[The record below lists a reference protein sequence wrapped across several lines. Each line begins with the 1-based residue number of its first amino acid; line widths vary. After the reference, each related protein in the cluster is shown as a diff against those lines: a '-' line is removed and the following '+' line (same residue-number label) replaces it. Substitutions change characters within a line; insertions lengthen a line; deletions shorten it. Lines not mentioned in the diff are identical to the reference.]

1 VTAPSSEAGPD
12 ATTATT
18 SRAPAGDHTAPS
30 SPAGG
35 SGRQAP
41 LGAYALLIATYSSAT
56 LAALAAAKRR
66 GRLPERPRVDDLLLV
81 AVATQRLSRLVTKDR
96 VATVLRAP
104 FTTYQ
109 GEGGPAEVE
118 EAATGTGVRRAVGEL
133 LVCPFCVAQW
143 IATGLLCGVLFAP
156 RVTRFAAGIFSSVAI
171 ADLLQ
176 LVYKGTEKAALD

>member
-1 VTAPSSEAGPD
+1 MSAASSTSLPGDPAAVPGAGPP
-12 ATTATT
+12 AASP
-18 SRAPAGDHTAPS
+18 SRRRP
-30 SPAGG
+30 
-35 SGRQAP
+35 P
-41 LGAYALLIATYSSAT
+41 LGGYALLIATYSSASV
-56 LAALAAAKRR
+56 AAVVAAKRR
-66 GRLPERPRVDDLLLV
+66 QLLPDRPRVDDLLLI

-143 IATGLLCGVLFAP
+143 IATGLACGMLFAP

-176 LVYKGTEKAALD
+176 LVYKGTERAALD

>member
-1 VTAPSSEAGPD
+1 MTAPSSDASPD
-12 ATTATT
+12 TTTATT
-18 SRAPAGDHTAPS
+18 SSAPAGGHAAPS
-30 SPAGG
+30 SRAAG
-35 SGRQAP
+35 SRPQAP
-41 LGAYALLIATYSSAT
+41 LGGYALLIATYSSAT
-56 LAALAAAKRR
+56 ISALVAAKRR

-143 IATGLLCGVLFAP
+143 IATGLLCGLLFAP

-176 LVYKGTEKAALD
+176 LVYKGTERAALD